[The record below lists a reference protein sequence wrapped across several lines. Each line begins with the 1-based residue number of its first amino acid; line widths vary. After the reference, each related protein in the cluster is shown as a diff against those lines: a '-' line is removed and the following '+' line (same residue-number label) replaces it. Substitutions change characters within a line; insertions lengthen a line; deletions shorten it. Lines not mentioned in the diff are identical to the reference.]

1 MTPVHTGALLVNAVV
16 CEVAMGALDIAVCD
30 PEYKSRRQK
39 AARQWGKG
47 AALIIRVEPE
57 EESWRYAD
65 CKHYYGHLLTPVAE
79 HTGETVAEV
88 HMRMKV
94 AHMPDDGRVSITQ
107 LNRQEFKAYM
117 EAVEQ
122 AIREETPEAWEGCV
136 GRMALY

>member
-1 MTPVHTGALLVNAVV
+1 MQAVV
-16 CEVAMGALDIAVCD
+16 RELADGVLDIAVCD
-30 PEYKSRRQK
+30 SEYKTRRQR
-39 AARQWGKG
+39 AAKKWGAG
-47 AALIIRVEPE
+47 MALTIRVEPE

-88 HMRMKV
+88 HMRMKI
-94 AHMPDDGRVSITQ
+94 AYLPDNGRISITQ
-107 LNRQEFKAYM
+107 LNRLEFKQYM

-136 GRMALY
+136 DRMALYR